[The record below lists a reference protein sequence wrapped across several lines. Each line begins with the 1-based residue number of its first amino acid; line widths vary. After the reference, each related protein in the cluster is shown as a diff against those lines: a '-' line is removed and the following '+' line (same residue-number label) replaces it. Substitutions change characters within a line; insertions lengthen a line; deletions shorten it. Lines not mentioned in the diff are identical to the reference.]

1 MLANCATSD
10 PFIQAEPVTITYS
23 DWDGS
28 GHRRTITVK
37 KGDTVG
43 QFLSAVRQQLQPEF
57 REMRATSVE
66 NILYVKEGTRR
77 HLLLPAVLRAPS
89 VRAPVGLY
97 FGSRPVV
104 DEEVCF
110 DATSRTRANRRL
122 DPAAP
127 LHVLRFHPEQG
138 QRQVR
143 SPFPL
148 RCP

>member
-23 DWDGS
+23 YWDGS

-89 VRAPVGLY
+89 VRAAVGGTVQRERGPPNLL
-97 FGSRPVV
+97 RPCPGRV
-104 DEEVCF
+104 
-110 DATSRTRANRRL
+110 
-122 DPAAP
+122 
-127 LHVLRFHPEQG
+127 VLRVETC
-138 QRQVR
+138 R
-143 SPFPL
+143 
-148 RCP
+148 